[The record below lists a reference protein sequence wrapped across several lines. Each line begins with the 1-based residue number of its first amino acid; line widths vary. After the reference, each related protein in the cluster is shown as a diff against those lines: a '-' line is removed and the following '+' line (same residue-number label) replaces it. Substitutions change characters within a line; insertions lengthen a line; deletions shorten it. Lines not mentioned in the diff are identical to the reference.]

1 MIKFLLI
8 LILFFYALY
17 RIGGFL
23 FRVLFQSAQQQNRQQ
38 YQGNQ
43 SRSYQQQTHHSRKA
57 PDSNLNID
65 HIPEK
70 DHDKRKGDFKGG
82 DYVDYEEVD

>member
-17 RIGGFL
+17 KIGGFL
-23 FRVLFQSAQQQNRQQ
+23 FRMLFQSVQQQHRQQ
-38 YQGNQ
+38 YQGHQNGH
-43 SRSYQQQTHHSRKA
+43 YQQSHTRRA

-70 DHDKRKGDFKGG
+70 DKEKRRGDFKGG